1 MTRYANIIANNP
13 SFEGDAKRFLTALM
27 ENRIFGQRV
36 GETPKQ
42 NKIIVFELYVD
53 ENNQPCKRN
62 LNVFFE
68 TLGYKL
74 DKYYNIICLSY
85 YNLLLDVL
93 EILQEADVIS
103 FKEYKDLCSKVYQ
116 S

>member
-1 MTRYANIIANNP
+1 MTRYANILANNP
-13 SFEGDAKRFLTALM
+13 SFEEDSKSFLKALM
-27 ENRIFGQRV
+27 ENMIFGQRV

-42 NKIIVFELYVD
+42 NKIVVFELYIN
-53 ENNQPCKRN
+53 ENNQLCKKN

-74 DKYYNIICLSY
+74 DKYYNIICSSY

-93 EILQEADVIS
+93 EILREAGIIS
-103 FKEYKDLCSKVYQ
+103 TKEYKELYSKVYQ

>member
-13 SFEGDAKRFLTALM
+13 SFEEDAKSFLKALM

-53 ENNQPCKRN
+53 ENNRPCKRN

-74 DKYYNIICLSY
+74 DKYYNIICLGY
-85 YNLLLDVL
+85 YNILLDVL
-93 EILQEADVIS
+93 EVLHEAEVIS
-103 FKEYKDLCSKVYQ
+103 FKDYRVLCSKVYQ

>member
-1 MTRYANIIANNP
+1 MTKYENIIKNYP
-13 SFEGDAKRFLTALM
+13 PFEWDTKSFLKALM

-42 NKIIVFELYVD
+42 NKVVIFELYVD
-53 ENNQPCKRN
+53 ENNQLCKRN

-74 DKYYNIICLSY
+74 DKYYNIICPSY
-85 YNLLLDVL
+85 YNILIEVL
-93 EILQEADVIS
+93 EILREAEVIS
-103 FKEYKDLCSKVYQ
+103 PKEYKELWYKVYK